1 MELLVQSAQK
11 DPSRI
16 PDLLSA
22 RSAQE
27 VNTIME
33 VHALIARKEHTEEP

>member
-16 PDLLSA
+16 PDLLSVK
-22 RSAQE
+22 SAQE
-27 VNTIME
+27 VSTMTEPHMYN
-33 VHALIARKEHTEEP
+33 ARKEHTEEP